1 MLTKLRLKNFKS
13 FEHAEF
19 DLGPVTTLIGT
30 NASGKS
36 NVRDALRILHGIGR
50 GYTLAEAI
58 GEKWEH
64 GVPIWK
70 GIRGGTREMVFY
82 GSQDNMCEIEVEFT
96 FVISKEYA
104 QFYKLGMEEQHVQ
117 GRYKIGIGIDGGHFK
132 PKVESESFEIKGLSG
147 AIYETKSS
155 SSSGNSIRVIRQTL
169 NGFEQEE
176 LRNDTPI
183 LSQLDHAQFI
193 LTAEL
198 HYSSMKFSN
207 LLNRMRFLDVSP
219 DAMRQPSIPGQT
231 ILSDRGENLSSVLHA
246 ICENPDN
253 KKILLEWMKELTP
266 QDVSDFT
273 FSEDQQGKVLLGLQE
288 ADGRVIS
295 AYSAS
300 DGTLRFLAM
309 IAALLS
315 PEPARLYFFEEV
327 ENGIHPSRL
336 HLLMQLIEQ
345 RSTTDD
351 GQLIMSTHSPQ
362 LLSYLG
368 ERSRETAS
376 LIYRPSFS
384 KSSHAIPI
392 LKVPHINEALQT
404 QDVSEIHASGWFENV
419 MEFMEGDEE
428 AEGEA

>member
-13 FEHAEF
+13 FEQAEF

-36 NVRDALRILHGIGR
+36 NVRDALRLLHGISR
-50 GYTLAEAI
+50 GYSLAEAI

-64 GVPIWK
+64 GVPIWR
-70 GIRGGTREMVFY
+70 GIRGGTREMIFQ
-82 GSQDNMCEIEVEFT
+82 GSNKRICELEIQFFLPEEKYASSFAKR
-96 FVISKEYA
+96 VIRTVGATK
-104 QFYKLGMEEQHVQ
+104 
-117 GRYKIGIGIDGGHFK
+117 GRYKIAIEIDNTYKPKIKCESLIIDGLDE
-132 PKVESESFEIKGLSG
+132 P
-147 AIYETKSS
+147 IYEITPEL
-155 SSSGNSIRVIRQTL
+155 T
-169 NGFEQEE
+169 NGKNMLTISNQKENVDETYR
-176 LRNDTPI
+176 LDTPI
-183 LSQLDHAQFI
+183 LYQMRNSTKIVDIMRLFYTSDVIDI
-193 LTAEL
+193 LSKL
-198 HYSSMKFSN
+198 
-207 LLNRMRFLDVSP
+207 RFLDVSP
-219 DAMRQPSIPGQT
+219 DAMRQSSIPGQT
-231 ILSDRGENLSSVLHA
+231 ILSDRGENLSSVLHE
-246 ICENPDN
+246 ICENPAT
-253 KKILLEWMKELTP
+253 KRIMLEWMKELTP
-266 QDVSDFT
+266 QDVVDFT

-288 ADGRVIS
+288 GDGRVIS

-419 MEFMEGDEE
+419 MEFMEKDEE